1 MCSVNFYLNYQK
13 DIFDFFPRSA
23 IIQSGIKKIYV
34 HEQFYRLSTKINR
47 EKWIGH
53 DDITMQ
59 MFDEANVELVMLNLP
74 NLKVEGYLDGL
85 VYQFGC

>member
-1 MCSVNFYLNYQK
+1 LILFCFL
-13 DIFDFFPRSA
+13 SA
-23 IIQSGIKKIYV
+23 IIQCGIQKIFV
-34 HEQFYRLSTKINR
+34 HEQFYKLSTKINR

-85 VYQFGC
+85 VYHFGC